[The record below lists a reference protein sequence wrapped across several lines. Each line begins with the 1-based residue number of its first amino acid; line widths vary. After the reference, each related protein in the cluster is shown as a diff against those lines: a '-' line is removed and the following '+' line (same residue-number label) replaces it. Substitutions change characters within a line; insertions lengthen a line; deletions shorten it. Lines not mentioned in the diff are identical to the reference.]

1 MIKSESSAI
10 PELFHEDI
18 IRAVRILKE
27 EGCSEIF
34 LFGSGA
40 SGKLS
45 DKSDIDIAIRGC
57 PKGRFF
63 QVLGRLIWELHRPVD
78 LINLDAQDAFA
89 QYLQKE
95 GTLLRIE

>member
-1 MIKSESSAI
+1 MIKTESVEI
-10 PELFHEDI
+10 PELFEKDI

-40 SGKLS
+40 TGKVR
-45 DKSDIDIAIRGC
+45 DESDIDIAIRGC

-63 QVLGRLIWELHRPVD
+63 QVLGRLIWELNRPVD

-95 GTLLRIE
+95 GALLRIE